1 MAVMESVFTD
11 AQRSTLAALCDTFV
25 PGVESDTPD
34 PVERDFLA
42 RAASDLDVPEQI
54 EQLMAAT
61 MLPEEIAQ
69 LGGLLDA
76 LAEHSFAG
84 LPVEARTQVIHQF
97 RESDPEAKQGL
108 QGLKALAFLLFYSL
122 PDDQGRNPNWGAI
135 DYPGPVSAPPSADEA
150 PKTIAVEE
158 VSGPSASLSADVVV
172 VGSGAGGGV
181 IAARC
186 AQAGRSVLVLEM
198 GQYRN
203 EADFNQ
209 LELPGYQEL
218 YYGGGLAA
226 TEDGSLAILAGQTL
240 GGGTVVNYMN
250 CIPTPEHIVREWAS
264 HGLTGLDDYE
274 TYKREHIKV
283 VCQRLGTNTEATTQN
298 ATHRRLME
306 GLDALGYEHRPIVRN
321 ASLDD
326 DPEVCGYCALGCQRG
341 CKRSVMKTWLQD
353 ASDVG
358 ARCVVGCHADRIVVD
373 DPRAAGVEATVTHS
387 DGSTTALSIH
397 APTVVVACGSVESP
411 ALLLR
416 SGIGG
421 PAVGKHLRVHPAYV
435 VMGLYDDP
443 IEGWRGQIQSLVSDR
458 HASFEDGCGFIF
470 EGTSVHPGFFAGAF
484 PWEDGAAHKR
494 IMHTIRWQAPFISVA
509 RDHGSGEVVLDE
521 HGRPLV
527 RWGLSDP
534 VDARLAVRAHTEL
547 ARLHH
552 AAGAVETFT
561 MHSRDLR
568 WRRGEDFDDYVRR
581 LESASYAPNDVAC
594 FTAHQMGSC
603 RMGSDT
609 SDSVADGRGELHD
622 VRGVWIGD
630 ASAFPTAPGVNPMI
644 SIMALAHR
652 TADHIAQP

>member
-25 PGVESDTPD
+25 PAVESDTAD
-34 PVERDFLA
+34 PVERGFLA
-42 RAASDLDVPEQI
+42 RAASDLDVPAQI

-61 MLPEEIAQ
+61 MLLEEIAQ
-69 LGGLLDA
+69 VGGLLDA

-108 QGLKALAFLLFYSL
+108 QGLKALALLIFYAL
-122 PDDQGRNPNWGAI
+122 PDEQGRNPNWEAI
-135 DYPGPVSAPPSADEA
+135 GYPGPVSAPPSRDEA

-186 AQAGRSVLVLEM
+186 AEAGRSVLVLEM

-203 EADFNQ
+203 ESDFNQ

-226 TEDGSLAILAGQTL
+226 SEDGSLAILAGQTL

-264 HGLTGLDDYE
+264 HGLAGLDDYE

-283 VCQRLGTNTEATTQN
+283 VCRRLNTNTEATTQN

-321 ASLDD
+321 VSLDD

-353 ASDVG
+353 ASDAG

-373 DPRAAGVEATVTHS
+373 DGRCSGVAATVTHP

-397 APTVVVACGSVESP
+397 APTVVVACGAVESP

-435 VMGLYDDP
+435 VMGIYDEP
-443 IEGWRGQIQSLVSDR
+443 IEGWRGQIQSLVCDK
-458 HASFEDGCGFIF
+458 HASVEDGCGFLF
-470 EGTSVHPGFFAGAF
+470 ESTSVHPGLFSATYAL
-484 PWEDGAAHKR
+484 EDGATHKET
-494 IMHTIRWQAPFISVA
+494 MQTMRWQAP
-509 RDHGSGEVVLDE
+509 
-521 HGRPLV
+521 
-527 RWGLSDP
+527 
-534 VDARLAVRAHTEL
+534 
-547 ARLHH
+547 
-552 AAGAVETFT
+552 
-561 MHSRDLR
+561 
-568 WRRGEDFDDYVRR
+568 
-581 LESASYAPNDVAC
+581 
-594 FTAHQMGSC
+594 
-603 RMGSDT
+603 
-609 SDSVADGRGELHD
+609 
-622 VRGVWIGD
+622 
-630 ASAFPTAPGVNPMI
+630 
-644 SIMALAHR
+644 
-652 TADHIAQP
+652 